1 MDWAKA
7 IAINQAALSRIVAGL
22 IAMVGLTAREAV
34 ERLPRPVYR
43 AALGV
48 LRPVEAAHRRLIVI
62 AAKDVVVKPEA
73 VRPLPAGLRL
83 PAGSGGAGVSFQ
95 LFDPRKRFAAI
106 GPRRPGPRIRG
117 FGAGPLVPLLR
128 PRVKD
133 KAKPEPDDGTV
144 DARRLGHRLWA
155 VKRAL
160 DTLPRQAMRLK
171 RWQARRARMANPKF
185 TSPLRPG
192 LPPGHRKEP
201 RDEVD
206 RVLRE
211 CHALARAALDSS

>member
-22 IAMVGLTAREAV
+22 MAMVGLTARDAV
-34 ERLPRPVYR
+34 ARLPRPVYR

-48 LRPVEAAHRRLIVI
+48 LRPVEAAVRRLIVI
-62 AAKDVVVKPEA
+62 TAKDVVVKPQA
-73 VRPLPAGLRL
+73 VRPMPARLRL
-83 PAGSGGAGVSFQ
+83 PAGGGAGVSFQ

-106 GPRRPGPRIRG
+106 GPRRPAPRIRG
-117 FGAGPLVPLLR
+117 FGAGPLVPLPG

-133 KAKPEPDDGTV
+133 KAKPEPDDGTL
-144 DARRLGHRLWA
+144 DPRRLGHRLRA
-155 VKRAL
+155 VKLAL
-160 DTLPRQAMRLK
+160 DNLPRQAKRLK